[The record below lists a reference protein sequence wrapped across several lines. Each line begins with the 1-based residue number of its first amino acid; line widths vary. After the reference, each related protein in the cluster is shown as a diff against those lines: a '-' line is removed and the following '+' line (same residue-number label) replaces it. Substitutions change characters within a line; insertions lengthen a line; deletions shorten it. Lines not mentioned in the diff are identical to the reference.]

1 MGVEEELVY
10 TFLDKVHI
18 NEVTSFLSGGE
29 YLQSTIIPQIPLGT
43 VVTADHGYG
52 LMDTHEQHQVLTE

>member
-10 TFLDKVHI
+10 TFLERVHI
-18 NEVTSFLSGGE
+18 NEVSSFLNGGE

-43 VVTADHGYG
+43 VVTAEHVHG
-52 LMDTHEQHQVLTE
+52 LMDTHEQHH